1 MLGLVRG
8 RGCAGPAIG
17 DRPGLLIVKGVVMV
31 ASRRE
36 RGKSFPLSTWRVLL
50 RLLAFLLAI
59 GFGVLVGYFGV
70 AIIRVELTRGEG
82 PRWGLL
88 LGFGLPLF
96 LVGLGIIVAI
106 AIVQGNLLLNLVRGE
121 RLLVGERA
129 LQRVTRGGRVLNHI
143 PYDNIESVRVF
154 DVVEQRGMHEIR
166 VKKVVFVVRDDKA
179 PGTVLGFSTSFSPGK
194 GKGEYY
200 IEPVYQA
207 SPDQIGR
214 VLVKKWRTYQ
224 ERDEQDQ
231 GENAE

>member
-1 MLGLVRG
+1 MS
-8 RGCAGPAIG
+8 AP
-17 DRPGLLIVKGVVMV
+17 RP
-31 ASRRE
+31 E
-36 RGKSFPLSTWRVLL
+36 RGKSFPLSAWRAAL
-50 RLLAFLLAI
+50 RSLAFLLAI
-59 GFGVLVGYFGV
+59 GFGVLVGYIGV
-70 AIIRVELTRGEG
+70 AIIRAEFARGQEA
-82 PRWGLL
+82 RWALL
-88 LGFGLPLF
+88 FSCGVPLL
-96 LVGLGIIVAI
+96 LVGLVIFVAMAII
-106 AIVQGNLLLNLVRGE
+106 QGNLLLNLVRGE

>member
-1 MLGLVRG
+1 RG

-50 RLLAFLLAI
+50 RLLAFLLAV

-129 LQRVTRGGRVLNHI
+129 LQSVTRGGRVLNHI
-143 PYDNIESVRVF
+143 PYDNIDRVRVL
-154 DVVEQRGMHEIR
+154 DVMEQRGMHQISVR
-166 VKKVVFVVRDDKA
+166 KLAFVVRDDKA
-179 PGTVLGFSTSFSPGK
+179 ADTVLGFSVNFSPGK
-194 GKGEYY
+194 RRGEYY

-207 SPDQIGR
+207 SPDQIGQ
-214 VLVKKWRTYQ
+214 VLQKKWRAYQ
-224 ERDEQDQ
+224 ERHERDQ
-231 GENAE
+231 GEDSESR